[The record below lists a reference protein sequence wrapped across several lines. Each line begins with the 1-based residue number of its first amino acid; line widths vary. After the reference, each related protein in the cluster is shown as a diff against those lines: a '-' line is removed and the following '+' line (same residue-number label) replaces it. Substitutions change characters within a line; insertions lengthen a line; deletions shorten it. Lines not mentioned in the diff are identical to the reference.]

1 MFFMTRNRFEEEV
14 AKRVA
19 EWQRREEHERELQNV
34 YSTFYKFEERIAR
47 LEGKAGIGFAAEDGC
62 PVRVEQEG

>member
-34 YSTFYKFEERIAR
+34 YSTFYKLEERIAR
-47 LEGKAGIGFAAEDGC
+47 LEGKAGIGCIAEDDC
-62 PVRVEQEG
+62 PVRVAQEG